1 MIYTDSNQ
9 KHDLRDYQKTKDNN
23 IKMNK
28 KQLIKEIDEWIFS
41 ECPTKTA
48 KPFFWR
54 WTKKGEEQLV
64 EYIIELLKAQRKE
77 IIEMIEKKREELAD
91 LEHKQWSHW
100 TSYMLK
106 NLTPENQERWMKQI
120 ETDYK
125 HLTEKEKDSDREWA
139 DRAIKIIKSLK

>member
-1 MIYTDSNQ
+1 
-9 KHDLRDYQKTKDNN
+9 
-23 IKMNK
+23 MNK
-28 KQLIKEIDEWIFS
+28 KQEEIIKHYAHDYRDVEFDQDELRVFLEHFS
-41 ECPTKTA
+41 K
-48 KPFFWR
+48 
-54 WTKKGEEQLV
+54 
-64 EYIIELLKAQRKE
+64 ELLKAKRKE
-77 IIEMIEKKREELAD
+77 MIEMIEKKREELAD

>member
-1 MIYTDSNQ
+1 
-9 KHDLRDYQKTKDNN
+9 
-23 IKMNK
+23 MNK
-28 KQLIKEIDEWIFS
+28 KLKHISKFALEGKISQKHAEEIDEM
-41 ECPTKTA
+41 
-48 KPFFWR
+48 
-54 WTKKGEEQLV
+54 
-64 EYIIELLKAQRKE
+64 IENRLKAQRKE
-77 IIEMIEKKREELAD
+77 MIEMIEKKREELAD

-139 DRAIKIIKSLK
+139 DRAIKIIKLLK